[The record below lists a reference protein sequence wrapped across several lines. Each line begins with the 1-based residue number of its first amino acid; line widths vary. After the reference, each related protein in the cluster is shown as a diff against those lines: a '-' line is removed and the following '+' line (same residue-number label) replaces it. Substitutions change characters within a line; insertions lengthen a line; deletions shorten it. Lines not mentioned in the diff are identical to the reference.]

1 MGSGMDLLGL
11 VMVVEGGMSIFL
23 FCLLFRSFA
32 VFWVWKRAG
41 ERILD
46 FYCFFCLFFAV
57 MKNDEIPRKQGR
69 FTDMIY
75 LQ

>member
-32 VFWVWKRAG
+32 VFWVWKRAS

-46 FYCFFCLFFAV
+46 FCLFFAV